1 MSRQDTRQ
9 TILQNGAKI
18 IHSKGFVNTGIKDI
32 LEASGVPKGSFYFY
46 FKSKEDFGQALVD
59 YYYTLISS
67 IFEKHLHDRNLPPI
81 DRFKGLIDNYCKI
94 FKNLQFT
101 SGCPIGNLSQEM
113 SDLSEPIREKLQ
125 EAYSKM
131 RSSIRDCLIE
141 AKELG
146 QIDARW
152 NIDDLAVFVLNSW
165 EGALMDMKLSK
176 SIQPLMAFKNIIFN
190 FIVKDTSASG

>member
-1 MSRQDTRQ
+1 MSKQDTRQ
-9 TILQNGAKI
+9 IILQNGARI

-32 LEASGVPKGSFYFY
+32 LDAAGVPKGSFYFY

-59 YYYTLISS
+59 YYYEMISS
-67 IFEKHLHDRNLPPI
+67 LFEKHLQNKTLPPI
-81 DRFKGLIDNYCKI
+81 ERFKSLIDNFCELY
-94 FKNLQFT
+94 KNLNFT

-113 SDLSEPIREKLQ
+113 SDLSEPIRKKLQ
-125 EAYSKM
+125 SAYSRM
-131 RSSIRDCLIE
+131 RSSISDCLME

-146 QIDARW
+146 HIDARW

-176 SIQPLMAFKNIIFN
+176 SMQPLTAFKNIIFSQ
-190 FIVKDTSASG
+190 IMRTASA